1 MVRTRAN
8 YELLL
13 MHVNEEVY
21 VMMFVLSAVA
31 IYVFDIRAYTVM
43 IVALGAGSA
52 VFTACAAVT
61 VGALLIALPLK

>member
-1 MVRTRAN
+1 
-8 YELLL
+8 
-13 MHVNEEVY
+13 
-21 VMMFVLSAVA
+21 MMFVLSAVA